1 MAGGSA
7 PEAEVDVRNC
17 DFSGLDLSGKTLSAI
32 NAAGA
37 SFEGANLQNA
47 IMTRIYARRAN
58 FKGAN
63 LESATLYEAQLQGA
77 DLRDASLANALM
89 STVFLGKDEG
99 QANVAAHSGE
109 WAQMAGA
116 DLDAI
121 FSRSDVRNLCE
132 NPTLTEEQRELQL
145 GC

>member
-1 MAGGSA
+1 M
-7 PEAEVDVRNC
+7 RNC

-99 QANVAAHSGE
+99 QANVAAHS
-109 WAQMAGA
+109 AGVSA
-116 DLDAI
+116 FGHCFGNRATHAVGTQFLW
-121 FSRSDVRNLCE
+121 RNVNGPVPSTSSL
-132 NPTLTEEQRELQL
+132 P
-145 GC
+145 